1 LIWCDERVIPVGHG
15 EHVNAFWHCF
25 GVKDEIVD
33 ARTALRMLDASHTAL
48 LPINCHRLNEA
59 QPVYASGKKYGEPL
73 IGHGTVTWDE
83 FKHHA
88 VNRDLVPCLNINLQT
103 SMDAAVKLARDG
115 YKRTGIN
122 LLKLE
127 VLTDDLLESDDAA
140 VIKATKLLDDYRVMP
155 LISAN
160 VEAAEELVDLG
171 VPLLRV
177 MGSPIGSARGIDN
190 PHAVREIVSLGV
202 PVILDGGIGYV
213 GHALEALR
221 LGCAGLLVNSALF
234 TGGDPASRLAQFRQ
248 AIKNWSPEMMAHWR
262 GEPELEWVEWY
273 SARRNS

>member
-1 LIWCDERVIPVGHG
+1 
-15 EHVNAFWHCF
+15 
-25 GVKDEIVD
+25 
-33 ARTALRMLDASHTAL
+33 
-48 LPINCHRLNEA
+48 
-59 QPVYASGKKYGEPL
+59 
-73 IGHGTVTWDE
+73 
-83 FKHHA
+83 
-88 VNRDLVPCLNINLQT
+88 
-103 SMDAAVKLARDG
+103 MDAAVKLARDG

-127 VLTDDLLESDDAA
+127 VLTPDHTESNDTD
-140 VIKATKLLDDYRVMP
+140 VVNATSILDDYRVMP

-160 VEAAEELVDLG
+160 VGAAKTLIELG
-171 VPLLRV
+171 VPVLRV
-177 MGSPIGSARGIDN
+177 MGSPIGSGRGIDN

-273 SARRNS
+273 ASRKS